1 MALLSIIIPSYN
13 EEANIKRTSTRL
25 REILTEAN
33 IPYELLFISDG
44 SRDNTFA
51 EIEKAAKVD
60 SNVKGF
66 EFSRNFGKEAAI
78 FAGLKVAKGIPQV

>member
-33 IPYELLFISDG
+33 IP
-44 SRDNTFA
+44 
-51 EIEKAAKVD
+51 
-60 SNVKGF
+60 
-66 EFSRNFGKEAAI
+66 
-78 FAGLKVAKGIPQV
+78 